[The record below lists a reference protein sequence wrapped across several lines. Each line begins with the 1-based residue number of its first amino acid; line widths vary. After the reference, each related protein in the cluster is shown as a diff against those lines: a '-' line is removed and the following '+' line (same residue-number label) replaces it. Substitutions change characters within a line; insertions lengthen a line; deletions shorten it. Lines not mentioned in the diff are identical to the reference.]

1 MISFLNF
8 LRTGVELAIMVV
20 VHLVILALPFIESV
34 RSNLYAMVNTLLEKG
49 RIGYAVIIVLF
60 SILIPT
66 IKLWYFVVLERGINI
81 NLLKRALEKTD
92 LEQKLSTYVW
102 VYLPV
107 LSTILLVIYVYFF

>member
-8 LRTGVELAIMVV
+8 LRTRVELAIMVV

-34 RSNLYAMVNTLLEKG
+34 RSNFYEMINTLLENG
-49 RIGYAVIIVLF
+49 LIGYAVIIVLF
-60 SILIPT
+60 SILIPS

-107 LSTILLVIYVYFF
+107 LLVIYVYFF